1 MHVLV
6 MCNSVVPKPSGT
18 SSRDGEFGLPIYLLV
33 GFLTLLPG
41 IALNIALTGKPS
53 NLFPQKP
60 NPYASLFPSR
70 YLTTLHVCQPFST
83 LPPFLLV
90 RLNLI
95 NHLAGFIP
103 CQIFLYFS
111 N

>member
-60 NPYASLFPSR
+60 NPYASLFLSR
-70 YLTTLHVCQPFST
+70 YLTTLRVCQPFSN
-83 LPPFLLV
+83 LPPFLL
-90 RLNLI
+90 
-95 NHLAGFIP
+95 
-103 CQIFLYFS
+103 
-111 N
+111 